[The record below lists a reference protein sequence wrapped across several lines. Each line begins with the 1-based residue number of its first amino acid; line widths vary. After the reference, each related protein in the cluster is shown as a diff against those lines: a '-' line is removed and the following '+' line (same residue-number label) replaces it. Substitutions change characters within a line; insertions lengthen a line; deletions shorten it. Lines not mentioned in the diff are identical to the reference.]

1 MIRFGLGPT
10 PLGFAFVALT
20 DRGVGGLYFLDD
32 EDPSPALARLRKD
45 HPAVALVEDGAA
57 VAPILRRIDAWLD
70 GEPGGD
76 DVRLDVR
83 GTAFQRRVWDALRS
97 IPAGSTRTYGELARL
112 LGKPGAARAVGS
124 ACAKNPVAL
133 FVPCHRV
140 VHHNGDPGG
149 YHWGLERKRALLER
163 ERLRMISR

>member
-1 MIRFGLGPT
+1 
-10 PLGFAFVALT
+10 VALT
-20 DRGVGGLYFLDD
+20 VHGVRGLYLLDD

-45 HPAVALVEDGAA
+45 HPAVDLVEDGKA
-57 VAPILRRIDAWLD
+57 VAPVVQRVYAWLD

-76 DVRLDVR
+76 DIRLDVH

-97 IPAGSTRTYGELARL
+97 IPAGATRTYGELARQ
-112 LGKPGAARAVGS
+112 LGTPGAARAVGS

-140 VHHNGDPGG
+140 VHHDGEPGG
-149 YHWGLERKRALLER
+149 YHWGRERKRALLER
-163 ERLRMISR
+163 ERLRTISA

>member
-20 DRGVGGLYFLDD
+20 GRGVSGLYLLDD

-45 HPAVALVEDGAA
+45 HPAVALAEDGAA
-57 VAPILRRIDAWLD
+57 IAPIVKRIHAWLD
-70 GEPGGD
+70 GEPDGD
-76 DVRLDVR
+76 DVRLDMH
-83 GTAFQRRVWDALRS
+83 GTAFQHRVWDALRS
-97 IPAGSTRTYGELARL
+97 IPAGSTRTYGELGRQ
-112 LGKPGAARAVGS
+112 LGMPGAARAVGS
-124 ACAKNPVAL
+124 ACARNPVAL